1 MNFKFPYSRL
11 CAVARKGDNGVFKW
25 VSESCGLKEE
35 EEEEVTRSKGCA
47 SDATRRRNKRRRR
60 KRPAK
65 RSAEHGKNN
74 CNKVLCESPF
84 L

>member
-1 MNFKFPYSRL
+1 M
-11 CAVARKGDNGVFKW
+11 
-25 VSESCGLKEE
+25 
-35 EEEEVTRSKGCA
+35 TRSKGCA
-47 SDATRRRNKRRRR
+47 SDAARRRNKRRRR

>member
-1 MNFKFPYSRL
+1 M
-11 CAVARKGDNGVFKW
+11 ARKGDNGVFKW
-25 VSESCGLKEE
+25 FSESCGFKEEE

-47 SDATRRRNKRRRR
+47 SDAARRNKRRRR